1 MKKQIIFFLI
11 SLLLLLATACASA
24 LQGQATSTTSP
35 RTATSHAPLSSTPQ
49 VSGTPTDIWL
59 SLFERTPLPWTTPL
73 PPQIATLLDGT
84 YVKTDPRTATP
95 FPCRRCPDYALEGGI
110 WKLSLREG
118 IFRIYYAGNGWRSMG
133 SFTVSGD
140 RIYLFNDP
148 YCHLETGIYGWALE
162 SGTLVFTSIRDPCSS
177 GLRAA
182 NLTFQPWLSCHPPST
197 EAMVTDHWQKPPGCD
212 LTD

>member
-148 YCHLETGIYGWALE
+148 YCHLEPVSMAG
-162 SGTLVFTSIRDPCSS
+162 R
-177 GLRAA
+177 
-182 NLTFQPWLSCHPPST
+182 
-197 EAMVTDHWQKPPGCD
+197 
-212 LTD
+212 